1 MTEPRPLRERED
13 ALGGLLREASSL
25 DVTEGERPAAARVRV
40 RLFASDRRSS
50 RWWWSALALGLAAS
64 AAVVLVSRPGSAS
77 APLEAQGALD
87 GATWS
92 WAAEGAAREPGPEHD
107 NTRDGRR
114 LIIRSGRLDLE
125 RSSTIVLDTP
135 GASIEVDHASLR
147 VLVAASGTTVLFVH
161 EGSVVVR
168 PTRDGPP
175 LHLGGG
181 QQWASSTEDGDE
193 LLHRG
198 ALRLEAE
205 GRPNLALQVLE
216 PLSTRSSAWG
226 ELSLYDAARINAD
239 VGQRDAARW
248 LIGEHRR
255 RFPQGALGVEVA
267 ALAARLGAN
276 E

>member
-1 MTEPRPLRERED
+1 MTEPRPLLERED
-13 ALGGLLREASSL
+13 ALGRLLRQVRSL
-25 DVTEGERPAAARVRV
+25 DVAEGEGPAAARVRV
-40 RLFASDRRSS
+40 RLFASDRQAP

-64 AAVVLVSRPGSAS
+64 AAAVLVSLPGSTP

-87 GATWS
+87 GASWS
-92 WAAEGAAREPGPEHD
+92 WTAEGAAREPGPEHD
-107 NTRDGRR
+107 NARDGRR
-114 LIIRSGRLDLE
+114 LIVRSGRLDLE

-135 GASIEVDHASLR
+135 GARVHVDHASLR

-168 PTRDGPP
+168 PTRDEPP

-226 ELSLYDAARINAD
+226 ELAVYDAARINAD
-239 VGQRDAARW
+239 LGQRAAARR
-248 LIGEHRR
+248 LIGEHQR
-255 RFPQGALGVEVA
+255 RFPRGALGVEVA